1 MSIKNKYKEFIGKK
15 SLPEEPIS
23 KEAERKED
31 LLENS
36 EIYSN
41 YYKDID
47 EDLVYLESRDGND
60 FTGNILRIIEELS
73 TGKYGNL
80 KIAVY
85 VNENGLER
93 LKEVEKNYKLK
104 INKII

>member
-1 MSIKNKYKEFIGKK
+1 MSIKNKYKELIGKK

-23 KEAERKED
+23 KEAKRNED

-41 YYKDID
+41 YYLDID

-60 FTGNILRIIEELS
+60 FTGNIFLL
-73 TGKYGNL
+73 GMY
-80 KIAVY
+80 
-85 VNENGLER
+85 
-93 LKEVEKNYKLK
+93 
-104 INKII
+104 